1 MDLNKYQL
9 LVLRFDEKQDAT
21 NSIKTLKDLKK
32 EGSVSYKDAVAV
44 YKNKK
49 GNVKL
54 LQTKEK
60 RGFWTGGTAGLI
72 AGLVLGGPIVGA
84 ALGTLIGGFA
94 AKGLNNKEIKNAF
107 DELDNDE
114 SALVIV
120 VKEADYGA
128 VINAFP
134 NATGILYREVI
145 ENELLIAVEEADDK
159 LGTAMAVVAAVDENA
174 EDDEEDGE

>member
-1 MDLNKYQL
+1 MNLDKYQL
-9 LVLRFDEKQDAT
+9 LILRFDDKQDAK

-32 EGSVSYKDAVAV
+32 DGSVSYKDAVAV

-49 GNVKL
+49 GKVKL

-84 ALGTLIGGFA
+84 ALGSLVGGFA
-94 AKGLNNKEIKNAF
+94 AKGLNNKDLKHAF
-107 DELDNDE
+107 DELGDDE
-114 SALVIV
+114 SALVVV
-120 VKEADYGA
+120 VKEADYGT

-159 LGTAMAVVAAVDENA
+159 LGTAMAVVAAVDENSDD
-174 EDDEEDGE
+174 EDDDE